1 MNPAVKKLLLY
12 VPAAALGIWCA
23 LLQNRILKTGFDGKG
38 LLIGEN
44 PALMLLWSVTGVYL
58 LAVLVLL
65 PLVGENGTYG
75 DHYPSCA
82 LSGGAMLAAGLITG
96 FTGVNAMVPGMILG
110 AALTI
115 GVGVLMGV
123 CGVFRVLGKNPT
135 AWPDLLIGVFYAWR
149 LVNSYSGWNANPQV
163 QRYAF
168 HLLAAVAVLLFTL
181 HRARMAAG
189 YPEQKRLVFFG
200 FAGIFLSIAAIPG
213 AGDPLFFIAS
223 GLWCAG
229 GMCDLKRLQNAE

>member
-1 MNPAVKKLLLY
+1 M
-12 VPAAALGIWCA
+12 
-23 LLQNRILKTGFDGKG
+23 
-38 LLIGEN
+38 
-44 PALMLLWSVTGVYL
+44 
-58 LAVLVLL
+58 
-65 PLVGENGTYG
+65 
-75 DHYPSCA
+75 
-82 LSGGAMLAAGLITG
+82 
-96 FTGVNAMVPGMILG
+96 
-110 AALTI
+110 
-115 GVGVLMGV
+115 
-123 CGVFRVLGKNPT
+123 
-135 AWPDLLIGVFYAWR
+135 FYAWR

-181 HRARMAAG
+181 HRARLAG
-189 YPEQKRLVFFG
+189 GWPEQKRLVFFG